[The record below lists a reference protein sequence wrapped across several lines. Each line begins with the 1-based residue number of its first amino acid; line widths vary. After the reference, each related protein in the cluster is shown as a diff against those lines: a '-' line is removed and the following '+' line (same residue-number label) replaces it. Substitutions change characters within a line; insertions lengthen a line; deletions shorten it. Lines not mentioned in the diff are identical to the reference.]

1 MVELYEKYGYFKEDL
16 YTITLKGIDGSKQI
30 GEMMD
35 KLRKNPP
42 AEFGDLKVI
51 NVRDYATGITKE
63 LATGKNP
70 PPDFRNPM
78 CYILISP
85 TIHGAVQDRP
95 EPSPRSS
102 FTWA

>member
-1 MVELYEKYGYFKEDL
+1 MKNTDTLKEDL

-63 LATGKNP
+63 LATGKE
-70 PPDFRNPM
+70 
-78 CYILISP
+78 SP
-85 TIHGAVQDRP
+85 HRTSGIQCVI
-95 EPSPRSS
+95 
-102 FTWA
+102 F

>member
-1 MVELYEKYGYFKEDL
+1 MCLCEVAAWCKKHGQTLWDKMVELYEKYGYFKEDL

-51 NVRDYATGITKE
+51 
-63 LATGKNP
+63 P
-70 PPDFRNPM
+70 
-78 CYILISP
+78 
-85 TIHGAVQDRP
+85 GAVQDLP